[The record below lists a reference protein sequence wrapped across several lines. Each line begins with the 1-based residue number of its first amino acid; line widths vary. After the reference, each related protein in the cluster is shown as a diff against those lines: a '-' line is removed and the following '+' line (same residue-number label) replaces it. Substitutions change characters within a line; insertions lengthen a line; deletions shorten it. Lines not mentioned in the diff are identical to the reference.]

1 MAENYTVIPKAEIAY
16 VGWLTKEFTH
26 KYASSIVLEFTDPEM
41 ANAIIYAG
49 MV

>member
-1 MAENYTVIPKAEIAY
+1 MIPKVEIAY

-26 KYASSIVLEFTDPEM
+26 KYTSSIMLEFIDLEI

-49 MV
+49 IVWNSKVY